1 MKKRFIYSLRCP
13 FTNEV
18 HYIGKTT
25 KGMTRPL
32 CHLKKSHSEKIQQ
45 WVEELKIFGQKP
57 LIDIICFVSE
67 TEDIDS
73 VEQYHILKYLEK
85 GCYLL
90 NAQSVKPLSI
100 LPNLDKED
108 KTGIDNISN
117 FLKTRRKNANLT
129 QEEFAEYSGVALT
142 VVRKLEQGKANVN
155 LNSLITLLS
164 MFGCK
169 MDISK
174 IK

>member
-1 MKKRFIYSLRCP
+1 MKKRFIYSLKCP

-32 CHLKKSHSEKIQQ
+32 SHLKKSHSEKIQQ
-45 WVEELKIFGQKP
+45 WVEELKTFGQKP
-57 LIDIICFVSE
+57 LIDIVCFVSE
-67 TEDIDS
+67 AEDIDS
-73 VEQYHILKYLEK
+73 VEQYHIRKYLEK

-108 KTGIDNISN
+108 ETGIDNISN
-117 FLKTRRKNANLT
+117 FLKTRRKNVNLT
-129 QEEFAEYSGVALT
+129 QEEFAERAGVALT
-142 VVRKLEQGKANVN
+142 VVRKLEQGKSNVN

-169 MDISK
+169 IDISK